1 MPVHAKYKRQVLP
14 ACSTGTSCCLRVQ
27 VAKKEWME
35 SVQLVFDYFC
45 ERTPRCCTGP
55 LAIDLISAS
64 IIRIGLCNG
73 DSEQHAG
80 CGACHL
86 LVTPDQQV
94 CPFPFTAVKKVT
106 G

>member
-1 MPVHAKYKRQVLP
+1 MCSWSSTTSASALLGVAPALLP
-14 ACSTGTSCCLRVQ
+14 LT
-27 VAKKEWME
+27 
-35 SVQLVFDYFC
+35 
-45 ERTPRCCTGP
+45 
-55 LAIDLISAS
+55 DLISAS